1 MYNICRTECY
11 FNIIARAFK
20 YSGYKIPQAPIT
32 VHTARTNC
40 LRNRKM
46 NSITPPSDRQAG
58 NRATVGTFEWLAGWC
73 SSSSGWLTSM
83 SLELPLSAVS
93 LVLQN
98 LISLIQDQF
107 TGEEK
112 GSQTGVLFPAG
123 CFIFVT
129 MSRPAVNLPNLLTS
143 IVESS
148 LGA

>member
-1 MYNICRTECY
+1 MYNICRTDCY

-40 LRNRKM
+40 LRIRKM

-58 NRATVGTFEWLAGWC
+58 NRATVGTFEWLVGCC
-73 SSSSGWLTSM
+73 SSSSGWLTSL

-107 TGEEK
+107 TSEEK
-112 GSQTGVLFPAG
+112 RVTDRCSISVLDVLSLSPCPDRLRTFPTSLQ
-123 CFIFVT
+123 V
-129 MSRPAVNLPNLLTS
+129 SWNLP
-143 IVESS
+143 
-148 LGA
+148 